1 MEDNNRGT
9 EQKIDIEAVL
19 NENKEIK
26 EAYNNLAARAREL
39 NNTWMI
45 TRANMLLEVIKIEAF
60 PDDVKQKAIKEL
72 SEFLYPV
79 REESETKED
88 KE

>member
-1 MEDNNRGT
+1 MEDNNRGV

-45 TRANMLLEVIKIEAF
+45 TRANMLLEVIKTEVF
-60 PDDVKQKAIKEL
+60 PEEVRQKAIKEF

-79 REESETKED
+79 REEPENKTD

>member
-1 MEDNNRGT
+1 MEDNNRGV

-19 NENKEIK
+19 NENKAIK
-26 EAYNNLAARAREL
+26 EAYNNLAERVREL

-45 TRANMLLEVIKIEAF
+45 TRANILLEVIKIEAF
-60 PDDVKQKAIKEL
+60 PEEVRQKAVKEF

-79 REESETKED
+79 RGESENKTD

>member
-1 MEDNNRGT
+1 MEDDNRGV

-26 EAYNNLAARAREL
+26 EAYNNLAVRAREL

-45 TRANMLLEVIKIEAF
+45 TRANMLLEVVKTEVF
-60 PDDVKQKAIKEL
+60 PEDVRQKAVKEL

-79 REESETKED
+79 IEEPENKTD